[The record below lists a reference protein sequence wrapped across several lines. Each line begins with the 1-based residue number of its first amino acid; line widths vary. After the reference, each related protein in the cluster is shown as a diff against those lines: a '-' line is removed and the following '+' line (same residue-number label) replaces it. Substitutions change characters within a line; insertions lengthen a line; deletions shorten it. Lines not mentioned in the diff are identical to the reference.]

1 MSGQPGVSLSLPLCS
16 GVCELP
22 EDGPG
27 WPCGK
32 QVTGPVKTWAD
43 RHAPQGAVSA
53 SSRFNSTVTLGL
65 DHPAL
70 SEHCWFYFLGGS
82 VAVGHRLDGVQSAP
96 PICYCSSCPE
106 TLPAPSC
113 PAADKQAHRWG
124 GGTLPLVGLAP
135 GSGSTS
141 SSLCPLHL
149 SWTCSLRLGLLECFS
164 PEQKGP
170 LPLSLFF
177 FDGNIF
183 TCNII
188 HQKYTI
194 LWFLIHLWN
203 CATIAAL
210 NFRTFLLTQST
221 Q

>member
-32 QVTGPVKTWAD
+32 QVTGSVKTWAD

-194 LWFLIHLWN
+194 LWFLIHL
-203 CATIAAL
+203 
-210 NFRTFLLTQST
+210 
-221 Q
+221 